1 MKALLIAIAALLA
14 AIMLAPE
21 AQAHGGRTDASG
33 CHRDRSSGD
42 RHCHNG
48 GGGSVLGALSTNMG
62 KKKRSKRKKRRH

>member
-1 MKALLIAIAALLA
+1 MKALLIAIAALIA

-48 GGGSVLGALSTNMG
+48 GGGSVLGALSASMG
-62 KKKRSKRKKRRH
+62 KKKRSERKKRRH

>member
-1 MKALLIAIAALLA
+1 MKMLLIAIAALLA

-48 GGGSVLGALSTNMG
+48 GGGSVLGALSASMG